1 MTRLIDLDVD
11 ALRALETEV
20 TEELALQRGNRMK
33 LDLTR
38 GKPAG
43 EQLDLSSAMD
53 ETLAGNY
60 LAADGTD
67 SRNYGGLR
75 GLPEAR
81 ALGADLLGIDPESV
95 ICWGNSS
102 LTLMYLVADAA
113 LRLGLWGDHRR
124 WNRSVRPRMLAPV
137 PGYDRHFGVSDALG
151 IELIG
156 VSMTDQGP
164 NMDQVEALVSEDP
177 DIKGIWC
184 VPKYSNPTGCIYADD
199 VVGRMARL
207 AALAAADDFVVFW
220 DNAYAVHDFE
230 FPRSPLAPIL
240 ELARDAG
247 TEDHIALF
255 TSTSK
260 ITYAGGGLGFFAA
273 SDRVLANM
281 EAHLSTFSI
290 GPDKVS
296 QLRHARFL
304 NGRLEA
310 HMAGHAELIKPKFE
324 LVEEALASELAKLEI
339 ASWTTPKGGYFVS
352 LDTRPGL
359 ATRVAELARE
369 AGLSLTPPGSTFP
382 GGIDPE
388 DRNLRI
394 APTFASLDDLRAAM
408 QLLVLCVKLASV
420 KDELA
425 ARA

>member
-1 MTRLIDLDVD
+1 MTRLTDLDVD

-38 GKPAG
+38 GKPSG

-53 ETLAGNY
+53 EALAGNY

-75 GLPEAR
+75 GLAEAR
-81 ALGADLLGIDPESV
+81 TLGADLLGIDPQSV

-124 WNRSVRPRMLAPV
+124 WNRSVRPKMLAPV

-156 VSMTDQGP
+156 VPMTDQGP
-164 NMDQVEALVSEDP
+164 DMDQVEALASADP

-199 VVGRMARL
+199 VVVRMARL
-207 AALAAADDFVVFW
+207 AGLAAADDFVVFW

-273 SDRVLANM
+273 SDHVLASM

-304 NGRLEA
+304 NGRLET
-310 HMAGHAELIKPKFE
+310 HMAAHAALIRPKFE
-324 LVEEALASELAKLEI
+324 LVEEALAAELADLEI
-339 ASWTTPKGGYFVS
+339 ATWTTPKGGYFVS

-359 ATRVAELARE
+359 ATRVAELASE

-382 GGIDPE
+382 GGLDPE

-420 KDELA
+420 NDELA
-425 ARA
+425 SRA